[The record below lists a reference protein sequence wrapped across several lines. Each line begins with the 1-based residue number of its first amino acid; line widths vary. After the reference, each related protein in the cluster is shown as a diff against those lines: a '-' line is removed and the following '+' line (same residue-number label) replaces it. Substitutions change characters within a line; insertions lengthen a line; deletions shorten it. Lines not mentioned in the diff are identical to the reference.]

1 MRYLRMFEN
10 RFQREIGDNHGPLC
24 PYASHFQSNT
34 HEPIGGLRTAMVDY
48 QANYKLIRIRSTD
61 ILYRISIRMLNF
73 CSTAVINESMSTCS
87 CFSACL
93 CHCRLVSL
101 YSQRCSWMS
110 YMQARSLC
118 EDEKER
124 ALHFDWSRWYRE
136 ASCRKKSKR
145 LVIEGQ
151 TKLTGRVI
159 MERRQYGGT
168 DWWYKQFRGGLCGV
182 KTRWRYL
189 LHSGYNLL
197 LFGSGIR
204 SISLYTC
211 GHVFKFLVLSDVGL
225 KRMSVVLEYS
235 TFFRCS
241 W

>member
-1 MRYLRMFEN
+1 
-10 RFQREIGDNHGPLC
+10 
-24 PYASHFQSNT
+24 
-34 HEPIGGLRTAMVDY
+34 
-48 QANYKLIRIRSTD
+48 
-61 ILYRISIRMLNF
+61 MLKF

-151 TKLTGRVI
+151 TKLTGLVI
-159 MERRQYGGT
+159 MERKQYGGT
-168 DWWYKQFRGGLCGV
+168 ERKNGLMIKAGGPGSQSQFWTGEEMRMCFLCGV

-189 LHSGYNLL
+189 QHSGYNLL
-197 LFGSGIR
+197 LFGSSIR

-211 GHVFKFLVLSDVGL
+211 GHVFEFLVLSDVGL
-225 KRMSVVLEYS
+225 NRMSVVLEYS
-235 TFFRCS
+235 IFF
-241 W
+241 